1 MAESVDWARTLLLLH
16 APALDE
22 ALVRDTLNVLLKRET
37 DIIEVQGRLP
47 AMARAAVASTAEAK
61 AGPRGQG

>member
-16 APALDE
+16 ADALDE

-37 DIIEVQGRLP
+37 DIAEVTPHLAQL
-47 AMARAAVASTAEAK
+47 AQAAVQAAAQP
-61 AGPRGQG
+61 APRAPV

>member
-16 APALDE
+16 ADVLDE

-37 DIIEVQGRLP
+37 DIQEVQNNLGQLAQAAVQAAAQP
-47 AMARAAVASTAEAK
+47 AARAPA
-61 AGPRGQG
+61 

>member
-16 APALDE
+16 ADALDE

-37 DIIEVQGRLP
+37 DIQEVQGTLGQLTQ
-47 AMARAAVASTAEAK
+47 AAVQAAAVPAARTPA
-61 AGPRGQG
+61 